1 MTCFILIASAMLN
14 VCGDIS
20 FEALGDRRI
29 IETHTKDGSWQRTI
43 VAESCTEVNQKIEK
57 EQSDDKR

>member
-20 FEALGDRRI
+20 FESLDDRCV

-43 VAESCTEVNQKIEK
+43 VAKSCTEVNQKIEK
-57 EQSDDKR
+57 AGK